1 MRRRTPLAHVS
12 RAMAK
17 LACVIFVAFVMQI
30 PVSLAQ
36 AEDPSAAV
44 MRFYGEYMGM
54 GVALKPLGDRWFT
67 IRFRGIMDA
76 FDRDPLQKPTEG
88 NPILPWKNWDS
99 SWRNKL
105 KTEVLQAS
113 PDRALVVVTFA
124 TDENGRPIA
133 RLVHLERV
141 GNAWRVDDVTDPPQ

>member
-1 MRRRTPLAHVS
+1 MRRRS
-12 RAMAK
+12 AMTT
-17 LACVIFVAFVMQI
+17 LACGCLVALFMRT

-36 AEDPSAAV
+36 AEEPSAAAD
-44 MRFYGEYMGM
+44 RFYNEYMSM

-67 IRFRGIMDA
+67 SRFRGIMNAWDS
-76 FDRDPLQKPTEG
+76 DPLHKPIEG

-99 SWRNKL
+99 AWRNKL
-105 KTEVLQAS
+105 KIEVLEAS

-133 RLVHLERV
+133 RLVHLEKVRA
-141 GNAWRVDDVTDPPQ
+141 AWRVDDVTDPTRKER

>member
-1 MRRRTPLAHVS
+1 MRS
-12 RAMAK
+12 RSAMTK
-17 LACVIFVAFVMQI
+17 LACAFLVALFMRT

-36 AEDPSAAV
+36 VEEPSSAAT
-44 MRFYGEYMGM
+44 RFYGEYMGM
-54 GVALKPLGDRWFT
+54 GVELKPLGDRWFT

-88 NPILPWKNWDS
+88 NPILPWKNWDG

-141 GNAWRVDDVTDPPQ
+141 GNAWRVDDVTDPPRKKW